1 MNVIARAEPAGL
13 GPSEGDFGVPRVQ
26 FVQFVQQ
33 AHDVAG
39 RQFDE
44 QVGTAPIGSVSGT
57 PISRGAPD
65 TSRTF
70 P

>member
-1 MNVIARAEPAGL
+1 MNVVARAEPAGL
-13 GPSEGDFGVPRVQ
+13 GPAEGDFGVPRVQ
-26 FVQFVQQ
+26 FVQQ
-33 AHDVAG
+33 AHDIAG

-65 TSRTF
+65 TLRTF